1 MGLAN
6 ELDLKGKVSRQRK
19 IRGLTM
25 DTREPDEV
33 SYTLLTGQGYTVTRR
48 TMLVGDWGWEVRP
61 ESFLGKRGYT
71 EALVE
76 RKTLADLRDTERLIR
91 QLKGAAMLT
100 ASRDWDRKVFFIVLI
115 EHKFDTDR
123 KRRWSDKAV
132 QMAKLSLQLDSD
144 VYVTECAE
152 NGIADSIDNL
162 YNWTNKAKHTLGGEI
177 DNANE

>member
-6 ELDLKGKVSRQRK
+6 DLDLKGKVSRQRK
-19 IRGLTM
+19 VRRLIM

-33 SYTLLTGQGYTVTRR
+33 SHTLLTGQGYTVTRR
-48 TMLVGDWGWEVRP
+48 TMLVGDWGWDLRP
-61 ESFLGKRGYT
+61 ESFLGKRGYI
-71 EALVE
+71 EVLVE

-100 ASRDWDRKVFFIVLI
+100 ASRDWDRKVFFVVLI
-115 EHKFDTDR
+115 EHRFDTDR

-152 NGIADSIDNL
+152 NGIADGIDNL
-162 YNWTNKAKHTLGGEI
+162 YQWSNKAKHQLGGET